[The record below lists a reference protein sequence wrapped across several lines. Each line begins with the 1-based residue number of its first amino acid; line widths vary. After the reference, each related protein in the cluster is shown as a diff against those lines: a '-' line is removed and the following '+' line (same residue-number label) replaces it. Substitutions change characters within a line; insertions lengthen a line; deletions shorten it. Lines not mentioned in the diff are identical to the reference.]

1 MLTFL
6 HLSDLHFITDDA
18 GTQYDRD
25 DEIRAALLDDLGKD
39 GRTNFDAILVTG
51 DIAYHGRTS
60 EFERASKWFAEI
72 REKTDVPAESL
83 FTIPGNHDVN
93 QDHVKKEASIMWEA
107 HVTLR
112 GLQDEIQREERLE
125 RMLKDDSCDFLGPLT
140 EYRNFAAK
148 HGRLAATSAQ
158 ELAWACQLTS
168 NLEDGTPVVLH
179 GLNSAFLSD
188 AGDKRAN
195 LLVSPFQFRQM
206 SARSDCVNLVMC
218 HHPTTWLIDGNHVE
232 DRLRKHAHVVL
243 TGHEHQTRCFS
254 VNDGLRVCAGAV
266 HPSRGE
272 REWNPGYNVIRISI
286 DNGDERTLTTQVET
300 RVWHKTEFTFHES
313 RTANDG
319 KFFEHRQT
327 LPAVSRAKTT
337 LVHDIAPVPLSSLN
351 PTTVTDQPTAEQIA
365 TFAAAKRR
373 LTIHFFGLGPIGRY
387 EAVMAAGLWDNSD
400 ESVQGQTLWARV
412 FERAEKDEKL
422 KALWDAVAKEDQ
434 TLAGQT
440 NPFTT
445 TI

>member
-51 DIAYHGRTS
+51 DIAYHGRPP
-60 EFERASKWFAEI
+60 EFDRASSWFAKI
-72 REKTDVPAESL
+72 REKTNVPAESL

-93 QDHVKKEASIMWEA
+93 QNHVKKGSIMWEA
-107 HVTLR
+107 HSSLR
-112 GLQDEIQREERLE
+112 KLKDEIQREVRLE
-125 RMLKDDSCDFLGPLT
+125 GMLKDDSWDFLLPLT
-140 EYRNFAAK
+140 EYRSFAAK
-148 HGRLAATSAQ
+148 HGRLAKTAAQ

-188 AGDKRAN
+188 AGDEKAN
-195 LLVSPFQFRQM
+195 LLVSPFQFRHV
-206 SARSDCVNLVMC
+206 SARRDCVNLVMC

-232 DRLRKHAHVVL
+232 DRFREHAHVVL

-254 VNDGLRVCAGAV
+254 VHNGLRVCAGAV

-286 DNGDERTLTTQVET
+286 KGGTERTLVTQVET
-300 RVWHKTEFTFHES
+300 RVWHKTAFTFHES
-313 RTANDG
+313 RTPEGA
-319 KFFEHRQT
+319 KVYEHLQT
-327 LPAVSRAKTT
+327 LPTVSIAKKPP
-337 LVHDIAPVPLSSLN
+337 VHDTAPVPLSN
-351 PTTVTDQPTAEQIA
+351 PTPTTATDKLSAEQAA

-373 LTIHFFGLGPIGRY
+373 LTIHFFGLGPIGRL
-387 EAVMAAGLWDNSD
+387 ETVMAAGLWDKSD
-400 ESVQGQTLWARV
+400 ESLQGQALWARL

-422 KALWDAVAKEDQ
+422 EALWDAVAKEDQ
-434 TLAGQT
+434 TLAVQL
-440 NPFTT
+440 NPFTKSS
-445 TI
+445 